1 MTISLICVSVLIFI
15 IYILAKKEIK
25 AWFKEISTKKVI
37 KEKEVVKEP
46 PPLPKHPY
54 QSVVDTVSAEL
65 IRSIDFSLQN
75 GFKSAS
81 VYDWKN
87 YYQDSIKKEVVR
99 VVTEHFKH
107 HISMSLT
114 FKEDSKKLTAE
125 IHVK

>member
-15 IYILAKKEIK
+15 LYLLFKKEIK
-25 AWFKEISTKKVI
+25 RWYKKVTTKKVI

-54 QSVVDTVSAEL
+54 HSVIDTVSTDL

-75 GFKSAS
+75 GFNSAS

-107 HISMSLT
+107 HNSMSLT